1 MDLPRRHNGRLR
13 VLIVDDDA
21 NLHGDYS
28 RALAL
33 SRPQHQLAA
42 ARDALFGVTTA
53 ASGGDDPEFDLVHA
67 YDGASALALVESGVA
82 TGQRF
87 SVAFVDMRMPPGW
100 TGAETIRRLWDA
112 DPTIQAVLCTAF
124 SDFTWDK
131 VLLEVGR
138 SEGLH
143 LLRKPFAPEQV
154 RRFAEVLSKKWQLAH
169 APMSRLPDAPA

>member
-1 MDLPRRHNGRLR
+1 MDLPRRHGTPLR
-13 VLIVDDDA
+13 VLVVDDDA

-28 RALAL
+28 RALATA
-33 SRPQHQLAA
+33 RPQQQLAA
-42 ARDALFGVTTA
+42 ARDALFGGSSAPTGSEDA
-53 ASGGDDPEFDLVHA
+53 EFELVHA
-67 YDGASALALVESGVA
+67 YDGASALALVERSIA

-100 TGAETIRRLWDA
+100 TGAETIRRLWSTDA
-112 DPTIQAVLCTAF
+112 TIQAVLCTAF

-143 LLRKPFAPEQV
+143 LLRKPFVPVQV

-169 APMSRLPDAPA
+169 SPTGRLPDGSP